1 MDKNVNESKR
11 ATLLFALKKSLPVL
25 FGYLFLGSAFG
36 IMLFEA
42 GYNWVWAIFISIVV
56 YAGSGQFVLVSLLNS
71 GADIAT
77 TAMMSFFI
85 NSRHM
90 FYGLSYIEKFKK
102 GGWRYPFMIFG
113 LTDETYS
120 VNTSIT
126 SVPNNVND
134 AKARHFISLFDHI
147 YWIIGS
153 VIGSLAG
160 QIIPIDFTGIDFS
173 MTALFVVIFIDLL
186 REQKGRKKLVGLTG
200 IICAVLCLIIFGAD
214 KFLLP
219 ALILTVAVL
228 SAGKGFFSNKKEVK

>member
-1 MDKNVNESKR
+1 MNKNVSESKK
-11 ATLLFALKKSLPVL
+11 ATLIFALKKSLPVL

-42 GYNWVWAIFISIVV
+42 GYNWVWAVFISIIV
-56 YAGSGQFVLVSLLNS
+56 YAGSGQFLLVSLLSS
-71 GADIAT
+71 GASIAT
-77 TAMMSFFI
+77 TAMMSLFI

-90 FYGLSYIEKFKK
+90 FYGLSYIEKFKQ

-120 VNTSIT
+120 VNTSIA
-126 SVPNNVND
+126 SVPDNVND
-134 AKARHFISLFDHI
+134 AEARYFISLFDHI

-160 QIIPIDFTGIDFS
+160 QMISIDFTGIDFS

-186 REQKGRKKLVGLTG
+186 REQKGRKRFVGLTG
-200 IICAVLCLIIFGAD
+200 ILCAVLCLAIFGAD

-228 SAGKGFFSNKKEVK
+228 SGGRKFFSREVA